1 MRMILNKKN
10 PESLETIATIVRDGG
25 VVILPC
31 DTIYGL
37 CAAYG
42 IGEKPLMEIK
52 GRDRNKAFLVLATL
66 DQAKSICSEIPDDI
80 LASWPAALT
89 VILNRKDG
97 GTIAVRVPN
106 DPFLQK
112 LLDSVGCPIYST
124 SVNIAGEQS
133 LTSLSAICRR
143 FESLVDVVV
152 RGDETQGKVPS
163 TLIDATVKPY
173 RLVRQG
179 LYDASALIKGLR

>member
-1 MRMILNKKN
+1 MILNKKN
-10 PESLETIATIVRDGG
+10 PETLETIATIIKEGG
-25 VVILPC
+25 VAILPC

-52 GRDRNKAFLVLATL
+52 GRDKNKAFLVLATL
-66 DQAKSICSEIPDDI
+66 EQAKSLCTEIPEDI

-89 VILNRKDG
+89 VILNKNDG
-97 GTIAVRVPN
+97 GTIAIRVPN

-112 LLDSVGCPIYST
+112 LLKEVGCPIYST
-124 SVNIAGEQS
+124 SVNLAGEQS

-143 FESLVDVVV
+143 FEAMVDVVV
-152 RGDETQGKVPS
+152 RGDETQGNVPS
-163 TLIDATVKPY
+163 TLIDATAKPY

-179 LYDASALIKGLR
+179 LYDANALLKGLR